1 LVYSLIKVLMK
12 VIMSSITHGV
22 TGAHWCNLHSRGIM
36 AAVGTAMRE
45 LSGERGSYFLRG
57 KAHGEVKLCV
67 DKVKRR
73 KERRKVGLSIITLRG
88 EIGVAL
94 GAPCD
99 GKKMGRSG
107 VVGVL

>member
-12 VIMSSITHGV
+12 VIRSSITHGV

-36 AAVGTAMRE
+36 AAVWE
-45 LSGERGSYFLRG
+45 LSGERGGYFLRG
-57 KAHGEVKLCV
+57 KARGEVNLGV

-73 KERRKVGLSIITLRG
+73 KEHRKVGLSIVTLHR

-94 GAPCD
+94 GAPC
-99 GKKMGRSG
+99 GGEK
-107 VVGVL
+107 